1 MCQLAAAEVASAI
14 VPRLSVPSALEGL
27 VVHGID
33 VGGRSVCAV
42 HREGAQRNPAVSVV
56 LRTLQAI
63 VAERESALRQ
73 DGSAAAGLRPAS

>member
-1 MCQLAAAEVASAI
+1 
-14 VPRLSVPSALEGL
+14 VPSALEGL

-56 LRTLQAI
+56 LRTLQEI

-73 DGSAAAGLRPAS
+73 DGSAAAGLRSAS